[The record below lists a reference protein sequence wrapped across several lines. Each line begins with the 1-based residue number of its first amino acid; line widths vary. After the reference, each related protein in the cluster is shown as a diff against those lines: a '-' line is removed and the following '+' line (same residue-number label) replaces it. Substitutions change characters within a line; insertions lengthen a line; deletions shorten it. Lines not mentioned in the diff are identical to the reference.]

1 MEQSKAWMT
10 RSRRRTMLGDLILAL
25 TFLLFALM
33 LGASTDTSNGQALLF
48 AVPKVVSH
56 CYILVSAIP
65 IVFRRTRPE
74 TAAWVYVA
82 LTVCQIL
89 LGPSLWYNDMIAP
102 VMLYSVL
109 VYGRSDHGTRF
120 VVTSIVLGVLLSTTL
135 AWTTYIDPLFSSGD
149 VVAGLHS
156 WRDIDSDVMRHMLN
170 LGGTSLL
177 FIGICIATTVVAAI
191 WQRARMITVRAMRER
206 NASIAARTEEEQRVA
221 AAAERARIA
230 RDMHDVVAHT
240 LSTIIIQ
247 SDGGRYAGAN
257 DIVTAR
263 GTMTTIRQEASRA
276 KHDMTRLFDIFSGA
290 HETGYEN
297 IGVLIREAQVPV
309 TNEAHPERLSSKAN
323 EALYRLVQESLSNVR
338 KYAGPGAKVDIHEI
352 WSDDALFISITD
364 DGQGAKASED
374 GHAPGYGLIGM
385 KERIAAVDG
394 EVEAG
399 PQPNGGFSV
408 EATLPLQG
416 GSRPVDHEDTNP
428 PLVAEIRKL
437 ADLVRPKPLFPARS
451 ADDGWISKLSHW
463 AERHYLLVDMIVAL
477 LLILYFPR
485 TFDGLGVTYSPFCDA
500 FFTLLLVPLA
510 FRRRFPESSALV
522 VAVLSLFQLLFLPS
536 LSIVN
541 VLSLVSVYSAVLYGR
556 DRAWRWVSVALVVD
570 AWLAGVKTMGQRAY
584 RTPLLAIIFDSSR
597 AEWDTFVSGIIP
609 GAMIVIAGAGCIMLA
624 RWTRSLG
631 ANALVLQQ
639 REEALRAE
647 EEQQKILAANV
658 ERGRIAAAIQ
668 TEVSTTLDTVIEQ
681 ADKGLRM
688 LDVRDGEDQPTPQQ
702 IAEAF
707 KAIGDQG
714 RKALAHMRQL
724 LTVLR
729 ETGFSDDAHANHA
742 PEMQLRPA
750 ASLDEQLRSNHL
762 AANADG
768 HTDGRTGNRLGD
780 VPGAADPHLR

>member
-1 MEQSKAWMT
+1 MMEQSKTWMA
-10 RSRRRTMLGDLILAL
+10 RRRKRTMLGDLLLAL

-33 LGASTDTSNGQALLF
+33 LGASTDASNRQSLLF
-48 AVPKVVSH
+48 VMPKAVSH
-56 CYILVSAIP
+56 CYILLSAIP
-65 IVFRRTRPE
+65 IVFRRTHPE
-74 TAAWVYVA
+74 TAAWAYVA
-82 LTVCQIL
+82 LTVCQIM
-89 LGPSLWYNDMIAP
+89 LGPSPWYNDMIAP
-102 VMLYSVL
+102 VMLYSAL
-109 VYGRSDHGTRF
+109 VYGKPDHATRF
-120 VVTSIVLGVLLSTTL
+120 VATSIALGVLLSTVL
-135 AWTTYIDPLFSSGD
+135 AWTTYVDPLFSSGD
-149 VVAGLHS
+149 VAAGLHS
-156 WRDIDSDVMRHMLN
+156 WRDIDAGTMRHMLN
-170 LGGTSLL
+170 LGGTALL
-177 FIGICIATTVVAAI
+177 FIGICIATTVVSAI
-191 WQRARMITVRAMRER
+191 WQRARMITVKAMRER

-257 DIVTAR
+257 DIITAR

-297 IGVLIREAQVPV
+297 IDVLIREAQVPV
-309 TNEAHPERLSSKAN
+309 THTVTNEAHPEHLSAKAN

-385 KERIAAVDG
+385 KERITAVDG

-416 GSRPVDHEDTNP
+416 GSQPVDREDANP

-437 ADLVRPKPLFPARS
+437 AGLVKPKPLFPAKS
-451 ADDGWISKLSHW
+451 ANEGWISKLSHW
-463 AERHYLLVDMIVAL
+463 AERHYLLVDMAVTL
-477 LLILYFPR
+477 LLILFFPR
-485 TFDGLGVTYSPFCDA
+485 VFNGLGDVDSPFCDA

-510 FRRRFPESSALV
+510 FRRRFPESSSLA
-522 VAVLSLFQLLFLPS
+522 VAALSLFQLLFLPS
-536 LSIVN
+536 LDIVN
-541 VLSLVSVYSAVLYGR
+541 VFALVSVYSAVLYGR
-556 DRAWRWVSVALVVD
+556 DKAWRWVSVALVVD
-570 AWLAGVKTMGQRAY
+570 AWLAGAKTMGQRAY
-584 RTPLLAIIFDSSR
+584 RTPLLAIIFDPSH
-597 AEWDTFVSGIIP
+597 AEWDVFVSGIIP
-609 GAMIVIAGAGCIMLA
+609 GAMIIIAGAGCIMLA

-647 EEQQKILAANV
+647 EEQQKVLAANV
-658 ERGRIAAAIQ
+658 ERERIAAAIQ
-668 TEVSTTLDTVIEQ
+668 TEVSNTLDTVIEQ

-688 LDVRDGEDQPTPQQ
+688 LDAQDGEEKPSPQQ

-729 ETGFSDDAHANHA
+729 ETGFSDDAHAKHA

-762 AANADG
+762 D
-768 HTDGRTGNRLGD
+768 NRLDDRLDGMS
-780 VPGAADPHLR
+780 GAAQDAHLR